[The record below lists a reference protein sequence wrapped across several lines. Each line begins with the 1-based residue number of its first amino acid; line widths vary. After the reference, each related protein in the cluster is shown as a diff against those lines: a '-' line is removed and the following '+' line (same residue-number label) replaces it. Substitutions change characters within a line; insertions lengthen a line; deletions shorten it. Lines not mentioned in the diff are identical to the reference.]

1 MNLPLKKPHPEGWGT
16 KYQREG
22 GNNRWIA
29 TKADVHSPACSHVRI
44 IDANYIGL
52 QDNILGFTFHVVL
65 TYNLYMAHDREQAM
79 LENRMVTPFADDDR
93 EMLTKP
99 DGFKLIRDIP
109 YYTAH
114 EIIRDEV
121 DNLPPDSNKS
131 HLQKIF
137 DDAMLVEPSRQ
148 EWQETGSLEAYCDWQ
163 IGMRKAYFAIIEC
176 ATRAGESDYA
186 EDAWLR
192 EFSE

>member
-1 MNLPLKKPHPEGWGT
+1 MQTILDYKTIFPE
-16 KYQREG
+16 
-22 GNNRWIA
+22 N
-29 TKADVHSPACSHVRI
+29 
-44 IDANYIGL
+44 IDT
-52 QDNILGFTFHVVL
+52 GFTFDIVL

-79 LENRMVTPFADDDR
+79 LENPMVTPFADDDR

-114 EIIRDEV
+114 EIIRDEI

-148 EWQETGSLEAYCDWQ
+148 EWQETGNLEAYCDWQ

-186 EDAWLR
+186 EDVWLK
-192 EFSE
+192 EGAK